1 MRGALPNEA
10 HPGEYLVHNAPAT
23 GVVAEAEEDRLTF
36 CCGF

>member
-10 HPGEYLVHNAPAT
+10 HPREYLVHNAPAT
-23 GVVAEAEEDRLTF
+23 GVVAEAEEDVLSF